1 MNSTCLDNVDVTIT
15 GARVATVSIALA
27 WLSRMAESHELSVRQ
42 SPPSAS
48 PASLTGT
55 RVCRVSRFSR
65 PGMAC
70 RVASRSKHYEM
81 QPATSLSLSHV
92 SLSHTD
98 TVQRCESGRPPSQHA
113 AAVHHTTASLRRAR
127 THHLHC
133 PAESLGVH
141 KRLDR
146 LLARRS
152 LTIVGKRR
160 NSKSLGALKE
170 MDWRNR
176 LVTDLAFAAFC
187 GVLPNP
193 AYFRYPPPPA
203 SANRSAKYVCALVCA
218 KGARLFF
225 LWLMS
230 SSPVFPSL
238 DTPTIQ
244 PSFR

>member
-1 MNSTCLDNVDVTIT
+1 
-15 GARVATVSIALA
+15 
-27 WLSRMAESHELSVRQ
+27 MAESHELSVRQ

-81 QPATSLSLSHV
+81 QPAISLSLSHV

-98 TVQRCESGRPPSQHA
+98 TVQRCEGGRPPSQHA

-160 NSKSLGALKE
+160 NSKITWSFEGNGLEEPPCDGP
-170 MDWRNR
+170 RICS
-176 LVTDLAFAAFC
+176 FC
-187 GVLPNP
+187 GVLPKP
-193 AYFRYPPPPA
+193 AYFRYPPA
-203 SANRSAKYVCALVCA
+203 SANRSAKYVCTLVCA
-218 KGARLFF
+218 KGARLFCG
-225 LWLMS
+225 
-230 SSPVFPSL
+230 
-238 DTPTIQ
+238 
-244 PSFR
+244 